1 MARPDQSA
9 ARDGPGRRGAR
20 SAREGVILV
29 AIGVALLCVAAW
41 SASRAKVGDSSPDV
55 PTSVGGS
62 EAVLNDAL
70 LVAGGALVAI
80 IVIFVVPAWLRQG
93 RGRAASNADDEPRRF
108 QFWLGLLGG
117 VAMILAITF
126 AILLL
131 SRNRPEQL
139 MPPLSGAPATTEPVQ
154 ASERERAGAR
164 GWTATAL
171 FAAGAVAV
179 VLVVLMLYRRGRG
192 GGSIELVDDREGP
205 QPSAPP
211 DFDSLSPADAVRA
224 TYAAARNALGPLGV
238 WSRAPETPYE
248 YLDRVRATAPG
259 VEAQITTL
267 TRLFEVARFSHH
279 PVTPEMKAEA
289 IAAYSIVADEARRAR
304 EAAQA
309 RDDEVLT

>member
-20 SAREGVILV
+20 SAREGVVLV

-41 SASRAKVGDSSPDV
+41 SASRAKIGDASPDV

-70 LVAGGALVAI
+70 LVAGGALAAI

-93 RGRAASNADDEPRRF
+93 RGRAAKNADDEPRRF

-117 VAMILAITF
+117 VAVILAITF

-131 SRNRPEQL
+131 SRNRSEQL
-139 MPPLSGAPATTEPVQ
+139 MPPLSGAPATTEPVNS
-154 ASERERAGAR
+154 SERARAGAR
-164 GWTATAL
+164 GWAATGL

-179 VLVVLMLYRRGRG
+179 VAVVVVLYRRGRG
-192 GGSIELVDDREGP
+192 GGTIDQIDEREGP

-211 DFDSLSPADAVRA
+211 DLESLSPAEAVRA
-224 TYAAARNALGPLGV
+224 AYAAARHALGPLGV

-248 YLDRVRATAPG
+248 YLERVRATAPS
-259 VEAQITTL
+259 VEGQIATL

-279 PVTPEMKAEA
+279 PVTPAMKDEA
-289 IAAYSIVADEARRAR
+289 IAAYAIVADEATRAR
-304 EAAQA
+304 EAANT